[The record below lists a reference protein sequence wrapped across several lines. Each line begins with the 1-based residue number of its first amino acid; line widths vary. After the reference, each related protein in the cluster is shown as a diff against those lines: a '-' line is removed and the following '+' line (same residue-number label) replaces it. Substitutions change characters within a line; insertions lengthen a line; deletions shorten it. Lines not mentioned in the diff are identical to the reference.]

1 MFTITKDWLDSNKTK
16 SRGYS
21 RSQLSILGIE
31 WPPQKNW
38 RKNVIGMQITD
49 LQKQTYES
57 LSGDIIHST
66 IPQVKRVFKK
76 LNASDQIDF
85 AHWAMSE
92 SSKC

>member
-21 RSQLSILGIE
+21 RSQLLILGIE

-38 RKNVIGMQITD
+38 RKTVIGMQITD
-49 LQKQTYES
+49 FQKKTYES
-57 LSGDIIHST
+57 LSDDIIFST
-66 IPQVKRVFKK
+66 IPQVKRVFNK
-76 LNASDQIDF
+76 LNTSDKVDF
-85 AHWAMSE
+85 SHWAMSE